1 MIDTDRPVALSS
13 DPHGGPW
20 WDRIVEYWPMV
31 TTAGVVVIAVVLGG
45 LYMSHSSAQKHR
57 ARDGK
62 SAVELGPEAVRRL
75 TTVEMRLRALSEEQT
90 LLHGAIQRDLQD
102 LERRL
107 NGLERKR
114 GSDAL
119 QATAPALDAPGR

>member
-20 WDRIVEYWPMV
+20 WDRILKYWPMV
-31 TTAGVVVIAVVLGG
+31 TTAGVVVIAIVLGG
-45 LYMSHSSAQKHR
+45 LYMSHWSTQKH
-57 ARDGK
+57 
-62 SAVELGPEAVRRL
+62 SEAARRL
-75 TTVEMRLRALSEEQT
+75 TTVEMRLRTLSEEQT

-107 NGLERKR
+107 DSLERKR